1 MRNAVTNSDGYWDT
15 YTHSNGCAQG
25 HPDATAAAD
34 PAATPIAVSRK
45 HFCGNSRANLVSSMR
60 EVDRLLRRR
69 RPSPKVQECQRVED
83 NAFHLGISYV
93 GGSASPEDNDFS
105 ERLEPPPYLDRHS
118 GRGTTRST
126 LQH

>member
-15 YTHSNGCAQG
+15 YTHSNGCAQA

-34 PAATPIAVSRK
+34 AAATPIAVSRK

-83 NAFHLGISYV
+83 NAFHLAALNYGWI
-93 GGSASPEDNDFS
+93 GFS
-105 ERLEPPPYLDRHS
+105 EDDAD
-118 GRGTTRST
+118 
-126 LQH
+126 